1 MVSIFK
7 QVLLLLLKV
16 LYSFKWHGVEL
27 LKIPE
32 RTVLIVSHISWI
44 DALFF
49 LPFLNDKWLVILP
62 PSYEKKNFLRKL
74 ISLLVRTDSADLYFQ
89 PDTSILDSL
98 LGRKDNLFVFT
109 ENMPSPSGETT
120 RVAQGIEM
128 LIQKVE
134 RSRVLFGYLYGGRY
148 LRFVRHK
155 GATRFFYPVSLFL
168 EECKSLSSKRSFT
181 ESVHEKDKKVEREI
195 SITSDWLLGEIHR
208 FQLFIHL
215 QYGPQTIPEAVKV
228 HYSLFKNKFI
238 WEDYT
243 FGKLS
248 YRRFLVGALLLAD
261 VLEKR
266 KLCVAESNHVGVLLP
281 SVNAAPITLFA
292 LWALGKTPTIL
303 NFTAGVWNMQE
314 HIKLS
319 QIKQVLT
326 SRKFLKQIQFD
337 QEKIIQIGV
346 TLIFLEDLISQISRK
361 EMVLKFIF
369 SPYFRTPQISSDST
383 AVILFTSGSEGKAKG
398 VELTHRNLIAN
409 CEQVLPYVG
418 VSDSESIFNALP
430 IFHGFGLSLGIIIP
444 MIRGVRCF
452 NYPSP
457 LHYRLIPNLIYNQ
470 QCTIFATTNT
480 FLSGYAK
487 YAQKGDF
494 ESIKLL
500 IAGGEKLQTSVYKLY
515 AEKFSMLI
523 YEGYGVTEC
532 APILS
537 VNTSAYYKLGSVG
550 RALPGIEARIE
561 KVPGIK
567 RGGRLLVKG
576 PNIMK
581 GYLNKAENE
590 EFIAQGGWYDTGD
603 IAELDSNGFIVLLGR
618 VKRFAKIGAEMVSL
632 TMVEDIL
639 KEELQKYGDEFEIAV
654 SSIDNEVKGEML
666 VAAVNEPRVELKE
679 MREIIQR
686 KGLSNLYIPKKLIV
700 LDKLP
705 RLGSGKIDYAGLK
718 EQLQIGDKS
727 KEVV

>member
-346 TLIFLEDLISQISRK
+346 TTRIFVLVMPRNQLGELCVEGNLARLGEIQEWQLIQHIRQPLALTLIGGIQ
-361 EMVLKFIF
+361 
-369 SPYFRTPQISSDST
+369 SPQ
-383 AVILFTSGSEGKAKG
+383 
-398 VELTHRNLIAN
+398 
-409 CEQVLPYVG
+409 
-418 VSDSESIFNALP
+418 
-430 IFHGFGLSLGIIIP
+430 GIP
-444 MIRGVRCF
+444 D
-452 NYPSP
+452 
-457 LHYRLIPNLIYNQ
+457 RLI
-470 QCTIFATTNT
+470 T
-480 FLSGYAK
+480 
-487 YAQKGDF
+487 
-494 ESIKLL
+494 
-500 IAGGEKLQTSVYKLY
+500 
-515 AEKFSMLI
+515 
-523 YEGYGVTEC
+523 
-532 APILS
+532 
-537 VNTSAYYKLGSVG
+537 
-550 RALPGIEARIE
+550 
-561 KVPGIK
+561 
-567 RGGRLLVKG
+567 
-576 PNIMK
+576 
-581 GYLNKAENE
+581 
-590 EFIAQGGWYDTGD
+590 
-603 IAELDSNGFIVLLGR
+603 
-618 VKRFAKIGAEMVSL
+618 
-632 TMVEDIL
+632 
-639 KEELQKYGDEFEIAV
+639 
-654 SSIDNEVKGEML
+654 
-666 VAAVNEPRVELKE
+666 
-679 MREIIQR
+679 
-686 KGLSNLYIPKKLIV
+686 
-700 LDKLP
+700 
-705 RLGSGKIDYAGLK
+705 
-718 EQLQIGDKS
+718 
-727 KEVV
+727 